1 MCLQMIVLPLVPL
14 VSLII
19 FELGK
24 QLHIFF
30 TIIISDM
37 LSGCP
42 LGNFELVSGFHIL
55 VSLNRVMNQFFLAF
69 TFIGMLGL
77 GLKNYFQS
85 VI

>member
-1 MCLQMIVLPLVPL
+1 MCLQMIVLSLVPL

-55 VSLNRVMNQFFLAF
+55 VSLNRVMNQLFWPLPLLECWAWV
-69 TFIGMLGL
+69 
-77 GLKNYFQS
+77 LKNYFQS

>member
-1 MCLQMIVLPLVPL
+1 MCLQMVVLPLVPL

-19 FELGK
+19 FDLGK

-42 LGNFELVSGFHIL
+42 LGNLELVSGFDIL
-55 VSLNRVMNQFFLAF
+55 VP
-69 TFIGMLGL
+69 
-77 GLKNYFQS
+77 
-85 VI
+85 

>member
-55 VSLNRVMNQFFLAF
+55 VSLNRVMNQFFFWPLPLLECWAW
-69 TFIGMLGL
+69 
-77 GLKNYFQS
+77 
-85 VI
+85 V